1 MMDIGPLR
9 DFLLVYG
16 LCSVR
21 LLAAVAVTPFL
32 STQIVTGQARNSLVL
47 AWTIIVFPLVEPT
60 IPTSSTGPILLT
72 SLLFKEIVLGILVGF
87 FASKIFWV
95 AMSVGFM
102 IDNQRGAAL
111 AQVFDPNSGEQTSP
125 FGILILN
132 TLLCLFYT
140 TGGFLLFLGGIFE
153 SYRVWPIY
161 EFFPKFPD
169 TFPNVILAEV
179 DDFMRMVVLLSAPIV
194 ICVFLAEFGLGLVNR
209 FAPQLNVFVLAF
221 PIKSLVAV
229 FVLLLYIPYL
239 FEGFGSRFG
248 NIELL
253 VRSLLE
259 E

>member
-1 MMDIGPLR
+1 MIDIAPLR

-21 LLAAVAVTPFL
+21 ILAAVAVTPFL
-32 STQIVTGQARNSLVL
+32 STQVVTGQARHSLVL
-47 AWTIIVFPLVEPT
+47 AWTLMVYPIVQPT
-60 IPTSSTGPILLT
+60 IPSDMGGPILMT
-72 SLLFKEIVLGILVGF
+72 SILAKEIVLGVLVGF

-95 AMSVGFM
+95 AMSVGFF

-111 AQVFDPNSGEQTSP
+111 AQVFDPNSGSQTSP

-140 TGGFLLFLGGIFE
+140 TGGFLLFLGGMFE
-153 SYRVWPIY
+153 SYRAWPVFD
-161 EFFPKFPD
+161 FFPQFPD
-169 TFPNVILAEV
+169 TFPNVLLAEV
-179 DDFMRMVVLLSAPIV
+179 DDFMRMVVLLAAPIV
-194 ICVFLAEFGLGLVNR
+194 ISVFLAEFGLGLVNR

-229 FVLLLYIPYL
+229 FVLMLYIPFL
-239 FEGFGSRFG
+239 FDGFGGRFAS
-248 NIELL
+248 IEIL
-253 VRSLLE
+253 VRSLIE

>member
-1 MMDIGPLR
+1 MIDIGPLR
-9 DFLLVYG
+9 DLMLVYG

-32 STQIVTGQARNSLVL
+32 SSQIVTGQARNSLVL
-47 AWTIIVFPLVEPT
+47 AWTIIVYPMVEPT
-60 IPTSSTGPILLT
+60 IPTEPADPVFLIG
-72 SLLFKEIVLGILVGF
+72 LLFKEIVLGILVGF

-125 FGILILN
+125 FGVLILN

-140 TGGFLLFLGGIFE
+140 TGGFLLFLGGMFE
-153 SYRVWPIY
+153 SYKAWPIY
-161 EFFPKFPD
+161 EFFPQFPD

-179 DDFMRMVVLLSAPIV
+179 DDFMRMVMLLSAPII

-221 PIKSLVAV
+221 PVKSLVAV

-239 FEGFGSRFG
+239 FEGFGSRFQMLE
-248 NIELL
+248 IL
-253 VRSLLE
+253 VRSLE
-259 E
+259 NK